1 VDQIVIWKRPLL
13 AKYIESNVPG
23 TLMSEYALVPDG
35 FKLTKVN
42 KGEKQAVKDHR
53 KHQDTI
59 AFLDNQN
66 TPLLLGVGG
75 LALFTPILWKAF
87 LKIVE
92 DSGEITEEQSLKLAL
107 LFPAGQILTG
117 AEKLFPGVIRWDDI
131 KTFFTRTE
139 DDTPT
144 GPPPWGQGFRGGR

>member
-1 VDQIVIWKRPLL
+1 
-13 AKYIESNVPG
+13 
-23 TLMSEYALVPDG
+23 MSYALVPDG

-42 KGEKQAVKDHR
+42 KEEKQAVKDHY

-75 LALFTPILWKAF
+75 LALFTPILWKSF

-92 DSGEITEEQSLKLAL
+92 DSGEITSEQSLRLAL
-107 LFPAGQILTG
+107 LFPASQILLG

-131 KTFFTRTE
+131 KTFFSRTE
-139 DDTPT
+139 DSDTPT
-144 GPPPWGQGFRGGR
+144 EPPWGFDPRGGRH

>member
-1 VDQIVIWKRPLL
+1 
-13 AKYIESNVPG
+13 
-23 TLMSEYALVPDG
+23 MSYALIPDG

-42 KGEKQAVKDHR
+42 KEEKQAVKDLY
-53 KHQDTI
+53 KHQNTI

-92 DSGEITEEQSLKLAL
+92 DSGEITSDQSLRLAL

-131 KTFFTRTE
+131 TSLFTRKDSE
-139 DDTPT
+139 TPT
-144 GPPPWGQGFRGGR
+144 GPPPGGFGPVGFKGRK